1 MVLNQPFKN
10 QFLKTI
16 PPAAT
21 TDPAAGLSFS
31 TQTQLN
37 EKGIGITADHVSHPT
52 KSREYQQIIH
62 FSPSI
67 KKKTSGRDF
76 HFLFKKNIF
85 KGHSLSDEFYIELN
99 LNPKL

>member
-31 TQTQLN
+31 THSTQTQLN
-37 EKGIGITADHVSHPT
+37 EKGTGITADHIFHPT
-52 KSREYQQIIH
+52 KSREYQQITL
-62 FSPSI
+62 FFPSI
-67 KKKTSGRDF
+67 KKPQVAETFIFYLKK
-76 HFLFKKNIF
+76 LFSK
-85 KGHSLSDEFYIELN
+85 DTA
-99 LNPKL
+99 